1 MKELLSNPA
10 VISVLLAGLGY
21 LIKCAISW
29 LVNKYPE
36 LRRLKLEEK
45 SKQVI
50 ALVDQWIKDQP
61 KPPTKTEK
69 KSKAKEIA
77 SAFGIDLNTVDAY
90 RRMIVD
96 GWKNK

>member
-1 MKELLSNPA
+1 MKELLTNPA
-10 VISVLLAGLGY
+10 VVSVLLAGLGY
-21 LIKCAISW
+21 LLKCAISW

-36 LRRLKLEEK
+36 LRRFKLEEK

-61 KPPTKTEK
+61 KPPTKEAK

-77 SAFGIDLNTVDAY
+77 SLVGIDLDKVNAY